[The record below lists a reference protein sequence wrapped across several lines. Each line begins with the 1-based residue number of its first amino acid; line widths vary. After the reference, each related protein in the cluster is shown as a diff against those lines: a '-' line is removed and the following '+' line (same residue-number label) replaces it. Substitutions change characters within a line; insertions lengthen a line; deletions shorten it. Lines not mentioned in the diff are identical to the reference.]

1 MRKFLLFVLGLVLG
15 AVGVGALV
23 WTQAPGAMLHERPSP
38 HGLEDTVTRLTEA
51 AKADGWAVQSIV
63 KLEESIK
70 KNGGGDVLPIRL
82 VNLCQAQHA
91 AKMMNQDDLRRLS
104 VFMPCTISVFE
115 KADGTTWVASMNAGL
130 LGRLWGGLV
139 GEVMGHEV
147 AEAQARFV
155 EQAVEAK

>member
-1 MRKFLLFVLGLVLG
+1 MNRFVLFLLGLLIG
-15 AVGVGALV
+15 ALAVAALV

-38 HGLEDTVTRLTEA
+38 HGLEETVTKLTDL

-63 KLEESIK
+63 KLEDSIK

-82 VNLCQAQHA
+82 VNLCQATHA
-91 AKMMNQDDLRRLS
+91 AKMMKEDDLRRLS
-104 VFMPCTISVFE
+104 VFMPCTISVFT
-115 KADGTTWVASMNAGL
+115 KQDGKTYVASMNASL

-147 AEAQARFV
+147 ADAQARFV
-155 EQAVEAK
+155 ESATAE